1 MRLPRLPVD
10 PLPVDDV
17 LASLIEA
24 LRQHGM
30 AILRAPTGA
39 GKTTRVPPAIA
50 RELLEQRKQVWMLE
64 PRRLAARAAA
74 RRMAFEWGCAAGE
87 QVGYWVRNDRRA
99 GPATRVLVITEGIF
113 MRCLLRDP
121 YLENVGAVVL
131 DEFHER
137 SLDSDLALG
146 AVRLLQ
152 QTVRPDLKLLVMSA
166 TLDVHQLCEFLPHAP
181 QISSEG
187 RLYPVAVHYRP
198 RTAHQTLAEAVR
210 EAVEFAAHQTAGD
223 LLVFLPGMA
232 EIKAAERALSVFAAR
247 EQFDVRIL
255 HGELPVEQQ
264 DAALLR
270 GARRK
275 VVLSTNVAETSVTVE
290 GITAVVDSGLMRQ
303 LVYDPRVGLDR
314 RVLVPVSQSSAE
326 QRMGRAGRLSA
337 GICLRLW
344 DANYQRARAAHA
356 EPEIRRIDLAGAVLQ
371 LTAMGESD
379 VERFP
384 WLEAPRSESIA
395 AARELLER
403 LGALQQG
410 KLTECGERM
419 SHLGVTPRLARMLL
433 EGERL
438 GVLPEAGLAAAL
450 LSERDP
456 FRRGENRHGGRHAG
470 RGEPLPATRSDI
482 VDRVEGLLEFEQAR
496 RVDFPFGTLSPG
508 QARFV
513 LQARDQ
519 LLRTMRRARDVGSR
533 PSDSRSLADRLGRA
547 LLAGFPD
554 RVVKRRQPDSP
565 RGVMVGGRG
574 IKLEATSG
582 VSQWELFLAVDLEAG
597 AGESRVWLASAIERE
612 WLDPRQIASSTELE
626 FDASS
631 ERLVARRRV
640 RYSDLILEQEV
651 VPIPK
656 DERPASLLAE
666 AAKTHWDRVMPPP
679 DSDVGRLLVRV
690 AFLREAMPELELPE
704 IGPERLRAALLWLC
718 EGCRG
723 FEDLRRANWA
733 AVVNAELTPLQR
745 AALQREAPEKVP
757 VPSGSQISIL
767 YQHGRPPVLPVRIQ
781 ELFGWKETPRI
792 AGGRVKLLLHL
803 LGPNYRPQQITDDLA
818 SFWTNGY
825 PTIRKELKR
834 RYPRHAWPEDP
845 RTATAERRPQRR

>member
-1 MRLPRLPVD
+1 MRRM
-10 PLPVDDV
+10 PLPVDEV
-17 LASLIEA
+17 LASLIDA
-24 LRQHGM
+24 LRQQES

-50 RELLEQRKQVWMLE
+50 RELLAEQKQVWMLE

-74 RRMAFEWGCAAGE
+74 RRMAFEWGCEVGE
-87 QVGYWVRNDRRA
+87 QIGYWVRNDRRA

-113 MRCLLRDP
+113 IRSLLRDP
-121 YLENVGAVVL
+121 YLEHVGAVVL

-152 QTVRPDLKLLVMSA
+152 QTVRPELKLLVMSA
-166 TLDVHQLCEFLPHAP
+166 TLDVQQLCEFLPQAP
-181 QISSEG
+181 LISSEG
-187 RLYPVAVHYRP
+187 RLHPVAVHYRP
-198 RTAHQTLAEAVR
+198 RAAHQPLADAVR
-210 EAVEFAAHQTAGD
+210 GAVEFAAAQTPGD
-223 LLVFLPGMA
+223 LLVFLPWMG
-232 EIKAAERALSVFAAR
+232 EIKASERALSGFAVR
-247 EQFDVRIL
+247 EQVDLRIL

-270 GARRK
+270 GERRK
-275 VVLSTNVAETSVTVE
+275 IVLSTNVAETSVTVE

-314 RVLVPVSQSSAE
+314 RVLLPISQSSAE

-337 GICLRLW
+337 GICVRLW
-344 DANYQRARAAHA
+344 DVNYQRARAVHG
-356 EPEIRRIDLAGAVLQ
+356 EPEIRRVDLAGAVLQ

-379 VERFP
+379 IEKFP
-384 WLEAPRSESIA
+384 WLERPRRESIA
-395 AARELLER
+395 AACELLER
-403 LGALQQG
+403 LGALAEG
-410 KLTECGERM
+410 KLTELGERM

-433 EGERL
+433 EGDRL
-438 GVLPEAGLAAAL
+438 GVLSEAALAAAL

-456 FRRGENRHGGRHAG
+456 FRSGENRRDGRVGGR
-470 RGEPLPATRSDI
+470 RDPLPATRSDI
-482 VDRVEGLLEFEQAR
+482 VDRIEAMLEFEQFR
-496 RVDFPFGTLSPG
+496 RADFPIGSLSPG
-508 QARFV
+508 QARLV

-519 LLRTMRRARDVGSR
+519 LLRTMRHRRDRGLQPPNSV
-533 PSDSRSLADRLGRA
+533 PLADRLGRA

-554 RVVKRRQPDSP
+554 RVVRRRQPGSP

-574 IKLEATSG
+574 VKLEASSG
-582 VSQWELFLAVDLEAG
+582 VSECELFLAVDLEAG
-597 AGESRVWLASAIERE
+597 AAESRVWLASGIERD
-612 WLDPRQIASSTELE
+612 WLDSRQISTATELE
-626 FDASS
+626 FDPPS

-640 RYSDLILEQEV
+640 RYCDVILEQEI
-651 VPIPK
+651 VPLPK
-656 DERPASLLAE
+656 DQRTASLLAE
-666 AAKTHWDRVMPPP
+666 AAKAHWDRVVPPS
-679 DSDVGRLLVRV
+679 DSDVGRLLLRI

-704 IGPERLRAALLWLC
+704 IVPERLRSALLWLC

-733 AVVNAELTPLQR
+733 AAVDAELAPSQR
-745 AALQREAPEKVP
+745 AALAREAPEKIL
-757 VPSGSQISIL
+757 VPSGSQIAVL
-767 YQHGRPPVLPVRIQ
+767 YQPGRPPVLAVRIQ

-792 AGGRVKLLLHL
+792 AAGRVKLLLHL

-818 SFWTNGY
+818 SFWANGY
-825 PTIRKELKR
+825 PTVRKELKR

-845 RTATAERRPQRR
+845 QTATAERRPQRR